1 MAHAMT
7 RTLDERRRQETA
19 PLAPSGAMVRTSL
32 ITQLHPVAR
41 GDRAVYD
48 LLQLLAQTVA
58 EFAALPEIRFI
69 PTSSQS
75 ALALISAI
83 WPERLDVKLTA
94 LATPV
99 PHSPDTALVIVSA
112 KITSESAPRARALA
126 DALLTTVPATT
137 VTRITA
143 VTPPLVPVPIL
154 SDDEDA
160 VAGAMAAQ
168 TDEAIAGRKSR
179 LAVGWS
185 VIQ

>member
-1 MAHAMT
+1 MARVMQQS
-7 RTLDERRRQETA
+7 LDERRRQETA
-19 PLAPSGAMVRTSL
+19 MHAPGSAVVRTSL

-58 EFAALPEIRFI
+58 EYAALPEIRFI
-69 PTSSQS
+69 PTGSQS

-99 PHSPDTALVIVSA
+99 PDSADTALVIVSA
-112 KITSESAPRARALA
+112 QITCESAPRARALA

-143 VTPPLVPVPIL
+143 ITPALVPVPTV
-154 SDDEDA
+154 SEDEKA
-160 VAGAMAAQ
+160 FAESVAANRTKA
-168 TDEAIAGRKSR
+168 ERSSR
-179 LAVGWS
+179 LTIGWS
-185 VIQ
+185 VIE

>member
-1 MAHAMT
+1 MT
-7 RTLDERRRQETA
+7 QSLDDRRRQE
-19 PLAPSGAMVRTSL
+19 LAAVPTGGAMVRTSL
-32 ITQLHPVAR
+32 ITQLHPVVR

-99 PHSPDTALVIVSA
+99 PHSADTALVIVSA
-112 KITSESAPRARALA
+112 KITSESAPLARAVA
-126 DALLTTVPATT
+126 DALLNTVPSTT

-143 VTPPLVPVPIL
+143 ITPPLVPVPTMN
-154 SDDEDA
+154 DDEDLA
-160 VAGAMAAQ
+160 AGAMATKPKS
-168 TDEAIAGRKSR
+168 TDASRASR
-179 LAVGWS
+179 LAIGWS

>member
-1 MAHAMT
+1 MSQS
-7 RTLDERRRQETA
+7 LDDRRRQE
-19 PLAPSGAMVRTSL
+19 LAALPSGGATVRTSL
-32 ITQLHPVAR
+32 ITQLHPVVR
-41 GDRAVYD
+41 GDRAVHD
-48 LLQLLAQTVA
+48 LLQLMAQTVA
-58 EFAALPEIRFI
+58 EFAALPEIRLI

-99 PHSPDTALVIVSA
+99 PHSRDSALVIVSA
-112 KITSESAPRARALA
+112 KITSESAPLARALA

-143 VTPPLVPVPIL
+143 ITPPLAPVPTIN
-154 SDDEDA
+154 DDEDV
-160 VAGAMAAQ
+160 VAGTRATETKPTNAKRDA
-168 TDEAIAGRKSR
+168 R
-179 LAVGWS
+179 LAIGWS

>member
-1 MAHAMT
+1 MAHVMT
-7 RTLDERRRQETA
+7 QSLDDRRRQE
-19 PLAPSGAMVRTSL
+19 LAALPTGGAMVRTSL
-32 ITQLHPVAR
+32 ITQLHPVVR

-69 PTSSQS
+69 PTGSQS

-99 PHSPDTALVIVSA
+99 PHSVDTALVIISA
-112 KITSESAPRARALA
+112 RITSESAPLARALA

-143 VTPPLVPVPIL
+143 ITPPLTPLPTL
-154 SDDEDA
+154 NDDESV
-160 VAGAMAAQ
+160 VAGSMTTKPTNARS
-168 TDEAIAGRKSR
+168 DGR
-179 LAVGWS
+179 LAIGWS